1 MTDDEKVI
9 EAEFETVTE
18 YEVDDGRRG
27 EFEKALGDK
36 LSVVIDETFKQGAT
50 IEEVVGA
57 VGQVLY
63 SLVTFDNGHLDAGKV
78 LSVLMEPYEC
88 GCLCIQ
94 VRQTTPRITEDD
106 AVGCGP
112 N

>member
-1 MTDDEKVI
+1 MDDEKMDGI
-9 EAEFETVTE
+9 EVETVTE
-18 YEVDDGRRG
+18 YEVDDAHRG
-27 EFEKALGDK
+27 EFEKTLGDK
-36 LSVVIDETFKQGAT
+36 LAAVIDETFKQGAP

-78 LSVLMEPYEC
+78 LSVVMEPYEC

-94 VRQTTPRITEDD
+94 VRQVTPRTTEDD
-106 AVGCGP
+106 AVGCVP